1 MPSSWL
7 TMAALAWGSSLGAAS
22 AQAMDM
28 STRQSTAS
36 SPQIMAKARTQGIH
50 VMLAAIGGEN
60 NAAVAFHQ
68 RLGFTKTGHLPQVGR
83 NMGRWHDLILMSKT
97 LTAP

>member
-1 MPSSWL
+1 
-7 TMAALAWGSSLGAAS
+7 
-22 AQAMDM
+22 
-28 STRQSTAS
+28 
-36 SPQIMAKARTQGIH
+36 
-50 VMLAAIGGEN
+50 MLAAIGGEN